1 MKKMNVVKSLK
12 VIVII
17 FSAVNYLTAQ
27 YVTVSNDISI
37 NRETYYELLGKY
49 GKEILLLEETPTAL
63 TMRKLDENLNL
74 TGGKRLELGFSKT
87 RVISY
92 VAEKKSFNV
101 IFASYSRDSINVIQ
115 HKYDPQGNKLLEAN
129 ITLIYKPLINPR
141 FEFIISED
149 KKLGAVYKA
158 GSKSSL
164 DIYGWN
170 METGESLYTRTI
182 DLSALPVDLANFPLH
197 LDNKGNL
204 YFSYETF
211 VQNSKSLRKLVFVK
225 LDPFAG
231 SLTEQEIMLNDLFIT
246 DSKIIIDNLNHELN
260 LIGLYSN
267 KRYGANLGSLMI
279 KLDNSFQ
286 RKPPIVTNQAF
297 GKQLLSDYHGEKI
310 PNAMVIPNLQVKEL
324 ILRQDG
330 GVMAIL
336 EDNKEFARRN
346 FVGRRDIY
354 GMGPANYSVDY
365 YYEDLIAITYSPT
378 GKIHWEK
385 VLPKR
390 QYSFDD
396 EALYSSF
403 FLLKTPKSLR
413 LLYNDEIRNESTV
426 SEYIIEGNGGIKR
439 KALVSTEN
447 QNLKLQLR
455 NSLQV
460 GANEVIIPSIRG
472 RKLRFV
478 RIIYPPEQIN

>member
-1 MKKMNVVKSLK
+1 MGKFKFFQ
-12 VIVII
+12 II
-17 FSAVNYLTAQ
+17 LLLLFISVGAIAQ
-27 YVTVSNDISI
+27 FVTVSNDINI
-37 NRETYYELLGKY
+37 NRDTYYELLGKY
-49 GKEILLLEETPTAL
+49 GKEILLLEESPTAL

-74 TGGKRLELGFSKT
+74 TGGKRLELGHAKT
-87 RVISY
+87 RVIGY
-92 VAEKKSFNV
+92 VASRKNFNV
-101 IFASYSRDSINVIQ
+101 IFATYSRDSINVIQ
-115 HKYDPQGNKLLEAN
+115 HKYDPQGNKLMDSN
-129 ITLIYKPLINPR
+129 IALIYKPLINPR
-141 FEFIISED
+141 FDFLMSED
-149 KKLGAVYKA
+149 KKQGVIFKA
-158 GSKSSL
+158 GSKSSI

-170 METGESLYTRTI
+170 LETGESLYTRYL
-182 DLSALPVDLANFPLH
+182 DLSNLPVDLSNFALTV
-197 LDNKGNL
+197 DNQGHL
-204 YFSYETF
+204 YFKYETF
-211 VQNSKSLRKLVFVK
+211 VKDSKNLRKLIFVK
-225 LDPFAG
+225 FDPFVG
-231 SLTEQEIMLNDLFIT
+231 TIMEQEILLDDLFIT
-246 DSKIIIDNLNHELN
+246 DSQMVIDNMNNEVN
-260 LIGLYSN
+260 LVGLFSN
-267 KRYGANLGSLMI
+267 KRYGSNIGSLLI
-279 KLDNSFQ
+279 KMDRSFQ
-286 RKPPIVTNQAF
+286 KPAVIANHAF
-297 GKQLLSDYHGEKI
+297 GRQLLSDYHGEKT
-310 PNAMVIPNLQVKEL
+310 PDAQVIPNLQVKEL
-324 ILRQDG
+324 IMRIDG
-330 GVMAIL
+330 GIMAIL

-354 GMGPANYSVDY
+354 GMGPSNYSVDY
-365 YYEDLIAITYSPT
+365 YYEDLIAITYSPN

-413 LLYNDEIRNESTV
+413 LLYNDEIRSESTV

-439 KALVSTEN
+439 KALVSTAN

>member
-1 MKKMNVVKSLK
+1 MGILRPLLAVL
-12 VIVII
+12 VICITA
-17 FSAVNYLTAQ
+17 SYTAAQ
-27 YVTVSNDISI
+27 YITISNDISV
-37 NRETYYELLGKY
+37 NRDTYYELLGKY
-49 GKEILLLEETPTAL
+49 GKEIVLLEESPIAL

-74 TGGKRLELGFSKT
+74 SGGKKLELGFSKT
-87 RVISY
+87 RVIGY
-92 VAEKKSFNV
+92 VATKKNFNV
-101 IFASYSRDSINVIQ
+101 IFASYSRDSINVMQ
-115 HKYDPQGNKLLEAN
+115 HKYDPQGNKLSEAN
-129 ITLIYKPLINPR
+129 IALIYKPLINPR
-141 FEFIISED
+141 FEFIVSED
-149 KKLGAVYKA
+149 KKLGVLYKSS
-158 GSKSSL
+158 SKSSV

-170 METGESLYTRTI
+170 LETGETLYTRYL
-182 DLSALPVDLANFPLH
+182 DLSDIPVDLANFPLH
-197 LDNKGNL
+197 LDNRGNL

-211 VQNSKSLRKLVFVK
+211 LQNSKSQRKLVFIK
-225 LDPFAG
+225 FDPFSG
-231 SLTEQEIMLNDLFIT
+231 HLTEQEILLNDIFIT
-246 DSKIIIDNLNHELN
+246 DSRVIIDNLNNELN
-260 LIGLYSN
+260 VIGLYSN

-279 KLDNSFQ
+279 KLDNGMRRQ
-286 RKPPIVTNQAF
+286 PVVANHAF

-310 PNAMVIPNLQVKEL
+310 PNAMVIPNLQVKEV
-324 ILRQDG
+324 ILRRDG

-365 YYEDLIAITYSPT
+365 YYEDLIAITYSPS
-378 GKIHWEK
+378 GQIHWEK

-460 GANEVIIPSIRG
+460 GANEVIIPSIKG

-478 RIIYPPEQIN
+478 RVIYPPEQIN